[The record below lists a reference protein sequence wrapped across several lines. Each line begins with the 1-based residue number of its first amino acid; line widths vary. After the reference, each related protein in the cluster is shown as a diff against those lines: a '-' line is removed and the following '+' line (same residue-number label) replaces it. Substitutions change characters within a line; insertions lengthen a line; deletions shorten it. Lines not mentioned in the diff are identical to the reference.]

1 MTIQIPILLWT
12 VICFVLFI
20 LIVNNFLFKP
30 LLTVMDKRQEKI
42 QKAQQKKE
50 EHVKALAEAD
60 TALEAFH
67 KEEQRHLADLVQT
80 EIAKAHKDADT
91 LISVTHKKQNQLL
104 DLHVAQL
111 EEESLKIEKVLDEQ
125 METLSKLYAST
136 LLS

>member
-12 VICFVLFI
+12 VICFVLFV

-30 LLTVMDKRQEKI
+30 LLAVMDKRQEKI

-60 TALEAFH
+60 KALESFRH
-67 KEEQRHLADLVQT
+67 EEQRYQADRVQE
-80 EIAKAHKDADT
+80 EIAHAHKDAET
-91 LISVTHKKQNQLL
+91 LLSVTHKKQNQLL

-111 EEESLKIEKVLDEQ
+111 EEESLNIEKVLDEQ